1 MDDKTLSDFMPKT
14 NSEGEIIIGEF
25 SQQSSIKLTTDE
37 VIKKL
42 STVKDPE
49 LGINIYDL
57 GLIYDIKIDEGNNVN
72 ITMTLTTVNCPVA
85 DSFPLDIAKNITSL
99 ENTGQV
105 KVKLTFDPP
114 WNKDMMSDDARL
126 ANLASSLIISL
137 FHGGSN
143 VSLTLTCPVFSKDV
157 IFLAIS
163 SGKESATGQLTVVR
177 VMVIFTLLPSSILIS

>member
-14 NSEGEIIIGEF
+14 NSEGDIIIGEF

-42 STVKDPE
+42 STIKDPE
-49 LGINIYDL
+49 LGINVYDL

-72 ITMTLTTVNCPVA
+72 VTMTLTTVNCPVA
-85 DSFPLDIAKNITSL
+85 DSFPLDIAKNIISL
-99 ENTGQV
+99 ANTGQV

-126 ANLASSLIISL
+126 AL
-137 FHGGSN
+137 GY
-143 VSLTLTCPVFSKDV
+143 
-157 IFLAIS
+157 
-163 SGKESATGQLTVVR
+163 
-177 VMVIFTLLPSSILIS
+177 

>member
-42 STVKDPE
+42 STIKDPE

-57 GLIYDIKIDEGNNVN
+57 GLIYDIKIDQGNNVN

-85 DSFPLDIAKNITSL
+85 DSFPLDIAKNIISL

-126 ANLASSLIISL
+126 AL
-137 FHGGSN
+137 GY
-143 VSLTLTCPVFSKDV
+143 
-157 IFLAIS
+157 
-163 SGKESATGQLTVVR
+163 
-177 VMVIFTLLPSSILIS
+177 

>member
-14 NSEGEIIIGEF
+14 NSEGEIIIGDF

-42 STVKDPE
+42 STIKDPE

-126 ANLASSLIISL
+126 AL
-137 FHGGSN
+137 GY
-143 VSLTLTCPVFSKDV
+143 
-157 IFLAIS
+157 
-163 SGKESATGQLTVVR
+163 
-177 VMVIFTLLPSSILIS
+177 

>member
-14 NSEGEIIIGEF
+14 NSEGEIIYGEF
-25 SQQSSIKLTTDE
+25 SSQSVVKITTDD

-42 STVKDPE
+42 LTIKDPE

-85 DSFPLDIAKNITSL
+85 DSFPLNIAKNITSL
-99 ENTGQV
+99 ENSGQV

-114 WNKDMMSDDARL
+114 LNKDMMSDDARL
-126 ANLASSLIISL
+126 AL
-137 FHGGSN
+137 GY
-143 VSLTLTCPVFSKDV
+143 
-157 IFLAIS
+157 
-163 SGKESATGQLTVVR
+163 
-177 VMVIFTLLPSSILIS
+177 

>member
-42 STVKDPE
+42 STIKDPE

-85 DSFPLDIAKNITSL
+85 DSFPLDVAKNITSL

-126 ANLASSLIISL
+126 AL
-137 FHGGSN
+137 GYY
-143 VSLTLTCPVFSKDV
+143 
-157 IFLAIS
+157 
-163 SGKESATGQLTVVR
+163 
-177 VMVIFTLLPSSILIS
+177 

>member
-14 NSEGEIIIGEF
+14 NSEGEIIIGER
-25 SQQSSIKLTTDE
+25 SHQSSIKLTTDE

-42 STVKDPE
+42 STIKDPE

-85 DSFPLDIAKNITSL
+85 DSFPLDVAKNITSL

-126 ANLASSLIISL
+126 AL
-137 FHGGSN
+137 GY
-143 VSLTLTCPVFSKDV
+143 
-157 IFLAIS
+157 
-163 SGKESATGQLTVVR
+163 
-177 VMVIFTLLPSSILIS
+177 

>member
-42 STVKDPE
+42 STIKDPE

-105 KVKLTFDPP
+105 KIKLTFDPP

-126 ANLASSLIISL
+126 AL
-137 FHGGSN
+137 GY
-143 VSLTLTCPVFSKDV
+143 
-157 IFLAIS
+157 
-163 SGKESATGQLTVVR
+163 
-177 VMVIFTLLPSSILIS
+177 

>member
-14 NSEGEIIIGEF
+14 NSEGEIVIGEF
-25 SQQSSIKLTTDE
+25 SHQSSIKLTTDE

-42 STVKDPE
+42 STIKDPE

-85 DSFPLDIAKNITSL
+85 DSFPLDIAKNVISL

-126 ANLASSLIISL
+126 AL
-137 FHGGSN
+137 GY
-143 VSLTLTCPVFSKDV
+143 
-157 IFLAIS
+157 
-163 SGKESATGQLTVVR
+163 
-177 VMVIFTLLPSSILIS
+177 

>member
-14 NSEGEIIIGEF
+14 NSEGEIVIGEL
-25 SQQSSIKLTTDE
+25 SHQSSIKLTTDE

-42 STVKDPE
+42 STIKDPE

-85 DSFPLDIAKNITSL
+85 DSFPLDIAKNIISL

-126 ANLASSLIISL
+126 AL
-137 FHGGSN
+137 GY
-143 VSLTLTCPVFSKDV
+143 
-157 IFLAIS
+157 
-163 SGKESATGQLTVVR
+163 
-177 VMVIFTLLPSSILIS
+177 

>member
-25 SQQSSIKLTTDE
+25 AQQSSIKLTTDE

-42 STVKDPE
+42 STIKDPE

-57 GLIYDIKIDEGNNVN
+57 GLIYDIEIDEGNNVN

-85 DSFPLDIAKNITSL
+85 DSFPLDVAKNITSL

-126 ANLASSLIISL
+126 AL
-137 FHGGSN
+137 GY
-143 VSLTLTCPVFSKDV
+143 
-157 IFLAIS
+157 
-163 SGKESATGQLTVVR
+163 
-177 VMVIFTLLPSSILIS
+177 

>member
-14 NSEGEIIIGEF
+14 NSEGEIVIGEF
-25 SQQSSIKLTTDE
+25 SHQSSIKMTTDE

-42 STVKDPE
+42 STIKDPE

-85 DSFPLDIAKNITSL
+85 DSFPLDIAKNIISL

-126 ANLASSLIISL
+126 AL
-137 FHGGSN
+137 GY
-143 VSLTLTCPVFSKDV
+143 
-157 IFLAIS
+157 
-163 SGKESATGQLTVVR
+163 
-177 VMVIFTLLPSSILIS
+177 

>member
-1 MDDKTLSDFMPKT
+1 MDDKSLSDFMPKT

-42 STVKDPE
+42 STIKDPE

-85 DSFPLDIAKNITSL
+85 DSFPLDVAKNITSL

-126 ANLASSLIISL
+126 AL
-137 FHGGSN
+137 GY
-143 VSLTLTCPVFSKDV
+143 
-157 IFLAIS
+157 
-163 SGKESATGQLTVVR
+163 
-177 VMVIFTLLPSSILIS
+177 

>member
-14 NSEGEIIIGEF
+14 NSEGEIIIGEL

-42 STVKDPE
+42 STIKDPE

-85 DSFPLDIAKNITSL
+85 DSFPLDVAKNITSL

-126 ANLASSLIISL
+126 AL
-137 FHGGSN
+137 GY
-143 VSLTLTCPVFSKDV
+143 
-157 IFLAIS
+157 
-163 SGKESATGQLTVVR
+163 
-177 VMVIFTLLPSSILIS
+177 

>member
-14 NSEGEIIIGEF
+14 NSEGEIIYGEF
-25 SQQSSIKLTTDE
+25 SSQSAVKISTNEIIKRLLT
-37 VIKKL
+37 I
-42 STVKDPE
+42 KDPE

-57 GLIYDIKIDEGNNVN
+57 GLIYDIQIDQSNNIK

-85 DSFPLDIAKNITSL
+85 DSFPLDIAKNITSM

-126 ANLASSLIISL
+126 AL
-137 FHGGSN
+137 GY
-143 VSLTLTCPVFSKDV
+143 
-157 IFLAIS
+157 
-163 SGKESATGQLTVVR
+163 
-177 VMVIFTLLPSSILIS
+177 

>member
-14 NSEGEIIIGEF
+14 NSEGEIVIGEF
-25 SQQSSIKLTTDE
+25 SHQSSIKLTTDE

-42 STVKDPE
+42 STIKDPE

-57 GLIYDIKIDEGNNVN
+57 GLIYDIKIDEGNNIN

-126 ANLASSLIISL
+126 AL
-137 FHGGSN
+137 GY
-143 VSLTLTCPVFSKDV
+143 
-157 IFLAIS
+157 
-163 SGKESATGQLTVVR
+163 
-177 VMVIFTLLPSSILIS
+177 